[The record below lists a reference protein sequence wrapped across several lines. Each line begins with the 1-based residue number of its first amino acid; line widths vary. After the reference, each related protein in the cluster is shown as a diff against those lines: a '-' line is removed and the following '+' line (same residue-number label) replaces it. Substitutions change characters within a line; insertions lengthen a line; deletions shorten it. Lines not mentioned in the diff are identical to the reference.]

1 MSWPVLQV
9 TLGDLQHKHGKQM
22 VIKLEIRDWGI
33 LISDR
38 KQGNQKKKNSREML
52 IEIRQ
57 EMNTQIT
64 LKNERPSVCEDLC
77 DI

>member
-1 MSWPVLQV
+1 
-9 TLGDLQHKHGKQM
+9 
-22 VIKLEIRDWGI
+22 
-33 LISDR
+33 
-38 KQGNQKKKNSREML
+38 ML